1 MTKIDTNKKIE
12 LFLQKKKKN
21 KAWKNLILSMKS
33 QNYICLVFVV
43 LDSLY
48 YSLKIYYS
56 TSSYL
61 EDVKE

>member
-12 LFLQKKKKN
+12 LFLQKKKN